1 MSHASQ
7 LSGIAA
13 SPLVV
18 ATAVGTCATW
28 RVVNAKAAFNPEA
41 DIVEPAT
48 NRVKPTM

>member
-18 ATAVGTCATW
+18 ATAVGTCATSRTDCGSSASW
-28 RVVNAKAAFNPEA
+28 FIA
-41 DIVEPAT
+41 DSGGTLRDA
-48 NRVKPTM
+48 